1 MRVGVQRA
9 CATHVFITDVTHKE
23 SSEEKKRK
31 RERKKTMHTDM
42 PRKERERE
50 REKENTHKKCTES
63 ITHPLSRRIFLQAV
77 KGSG

>member
-42 PRKERERE
+42 SRKERE
-50 REKENTHKKCTES
+50 REKENTHKKCTEN
-63 ITHPLSRRIFLQAV
+63 ITHLPSRRFFLQAV